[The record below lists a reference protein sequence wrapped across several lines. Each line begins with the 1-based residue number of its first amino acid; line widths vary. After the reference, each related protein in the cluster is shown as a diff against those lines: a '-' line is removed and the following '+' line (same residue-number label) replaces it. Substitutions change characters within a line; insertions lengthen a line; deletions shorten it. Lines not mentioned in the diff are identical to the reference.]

1 MFLWMENTYNL
12 QSMGC
17 KFGDGGVTSQDVMM
31 FYCVIFVQNLIL
43 LLMQFAFLAVF
54 LCFVFAL
61 SLSLFSMQSLMKISW
76 S

>member
-1 MFLWMENTYNL
+1 
-12 QSMGC
+12 
-17 KFGDGGVTSQDVMM
+17 MM

-61 SLSLFSMQSLMKISW
+61 SLSLSLSLLHAKLNEDQLILIVINYW
-76 S
+76 LALIGCWRERACG